1 MNTAFIYIIN
11 ILLLKKNLFNL
22 LLKKLF
28 NLLQM
33 NNFESRKV
41 TEKDLFGEIFTTNYS
56 NISKPNNV
64 KIPDY
69 RKQGEYGQKK
79 FIKP

>member
-1 MNTAFIYIIN
+1 
-11 ILLLKKNLFNL
+11 
-22 LLKKLF
+22 
-28 NLLQM
+28 M

-56 NISKPNNV
+56 YISKSNNV